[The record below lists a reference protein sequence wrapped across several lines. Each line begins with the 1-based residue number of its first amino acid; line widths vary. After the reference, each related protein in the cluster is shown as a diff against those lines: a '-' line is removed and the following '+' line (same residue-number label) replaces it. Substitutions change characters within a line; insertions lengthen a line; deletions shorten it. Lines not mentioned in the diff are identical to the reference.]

1 MPQSMTGFGSGRG
14 TEGAEDIS
22 VELKSVN
29 HKFCE
34 VKTRLPRELQTL
46 EPVAVKQIKAK
57 LTRGAVDLTVKRAS
71 RSTTGTVPVV
81 DVALVKE
88 YRRAFKELA
97 HAAGLTDDVRLRD
110 LMQQPGVLKLEEPAV
125 DLAASAVALERAI
138 DQALEALG
146 KMRSVEGVAI
156 EKDLLARLTDVEVRV
171 VRLKV
176 LAPQAVTEH
185 QQRLTERIAELA
197 KGITVD
203 PQRLAQEVALFA
215 ERTDVAEELTRLS
228 SHIVQ
233 FKTLLQ
239 GKEPAGRQLDFLVQ
253 EMHREVNTTGSKSQH
268 PEISNHVVA
277 LKAELE
283 RIREQVQNVE

>member
-1 MPQSMTGFGSGRG
+1 MPQSMTGFGSGRAA
-14 TEGAEDIS
+14 EGGEDVS

-34 VKTRLPRELQTL
+34 VKTRLPRELSSL
-46 EPVAVKQIKAK
+46 EPVAVKQIKGR
-57 LTRGAVDLTVKRAS
+57 LTRGAVDLAVKRGS
-71 RSTTGTVPVV
+71 RSVTGTVPVV
-81 DVALVKE
+81 DTALVKE

-110 LMQQPGVLKLEEPAV
+110 LLQQPGVLHLEEPAV
-125 DLAASAVALERAI
+125 DLTAAAAALESALA
-138 DQALEALG
+138 QALDALG
-146 KMRSVEGVAI
+146 KMRSQEGAAI
-156 EKDLLARLTDVEVRV
+156 EADLLARINEVEGRV
-171 VRLKV
+171 LRLKA
-176 LAPQAVTEH
+176 LAPQAVSEH
-185 QQRLTERIAELA
+185 HQRLVERVAELA

-228 SHIVQ
+228 SHIIQ
-233 FKTLLQ
+233 FKTLLS

-268 PEISNHVVA
+268 PEISNQVVA

-283 RIREQVQNVE
+283 RIREQVQNIE

>member
-1 MPQSMTGFGSGRG
+1 MPQSMTGFGSGRA

-34 VKTRLPRELQTL
+34 VKARLPRELQTL
-46 EPVAVKQIKAK
+46 EPVVVKQIKAR
-57 LTRGAVDLTVKRAS
+57 LMRGAVDLIVKRAGRAS
-71 RSTTGTVPVV
+71 TGTVPVV
-81 DVALVKE
+81 DVVLVKE

-97 HAAGLTDDVRLRD
+97 HAAGLTDDIRLRD
-110 LMQQPGVLKLEEPAV
+110 LMQQPGVLRLEEPAV
-125 DLAASAVALERAI
+125 DLPASAVAVERAI
-138 DQALEALG
+138 EQALDALA
-146 KMRSVEGVAI
+146 KMRAHEGVAI
-156 EKDLLARLTDVEVRV
+156 ETDLLSRLTEIETRV
-171 VRLKV
+171 VRLKL
-176 LAPQAVTEH
+176 LAPQAVSEH
-185 QQRLTERIAELA
+185 HQRLVERIAELA
-197 KGITVD
+197 KGVTVD

-228 SHIVQ
+228 AHIVQ

-239 GKEPAGRQLDFLVQ
+239 AKEPAGRQLDFLVQ